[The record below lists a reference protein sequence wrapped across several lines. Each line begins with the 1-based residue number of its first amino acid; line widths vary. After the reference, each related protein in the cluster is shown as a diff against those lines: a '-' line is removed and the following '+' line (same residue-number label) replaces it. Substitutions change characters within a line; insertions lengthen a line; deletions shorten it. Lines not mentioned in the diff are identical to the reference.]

1 MSSRFMWTGKYL
13 ILNYIWYLWLFVDT
27 ICQQGKGLD
36 VKKLLRK
43 ENANEDKS
51 FEWTLRN
58 NYILGYLQI
67 FNNLKVK
74 TVLK

>member
-1 MSSRFMWTGKYL
+1 MNWEISNIKLYL
-13 ILNYIWYLWLFVDT
+13 YLWLFVDT

-51 FEWTLRN
+51 FE
-58 NYILGYLQI
+58 
-67 FNNLKVK
+67 
-74 TVLK
+74 